1 MPRSSFAKSLLVVAT
16 LIGPNAAL
24 AADNDATA
32 VIDKGIAALGGE
44 AKLVKATALKWKV
57 EGKLTVEGND
67 NNFSVRYVTQGID
80 RSKVDFEGE
89 INGNEIKGGTVL
101 DGNKGWRSFGETN
114 ALDADAVDNE
124 KRNAYLQI
132 IPIVLVPVKGVG
144 FKAESGGES
153 KVNDKPVSVVKVTG
167 PDGRTCKLSFDKETG
182 LPVRM
187 EATVVGFGGDDYEQV
202 TLFKDYK
209 DFGGIQ
215 KATKLELTRDGKPF
229 LNVTVKEFAV
239 VDQLPAD
246 TFGEPK

>member
-16 LIGPNAAL
+16 LVGSDAAL
-24 AADNDATA
+24 AADDATA
-32 VIDKGIAALGGE
+32 VIDKGIKALGGE
-44 AKLVKATALKWKV
+44 AKLAKATSLKWKA
-57 EGKLTVEGND
+57 EGKLTVEDND
-67 NNFSVRYVTQGID
+67 NDFSIRYTTQGID
-80 RSKVDFEGE
+80 RHKVDFEGE

-101 DGNKGWRSFGETN
+101 DGDKGWRTFGETN

-132 IPIVLVPVKGVG
+132 IPITLVPVKGKG
-144 FKAESGGES
+144 FKVESSGES
-153 KVNDKPVSVVKVTG
+153 KVNDKPASVVKVTG
-167 PDGRTCKLSFDKETG
+167 PDGRTCKLSFDKESG

-187 EATVVGFGGDDYEQV
+187 EATVVGFGGDDYEQI

-215 KATKLELTRDGKPF
+215 KATKIEVKRDGKPF

-246 TFGEPK
+246 TFSEPK